1 MVQKLIDMKFLGKEL
16 VFMYYKYLNE
26 YHVAP
31 VDIDQIFEGLDY
43 LDVTRR
49 IQKYFSAIS

>member
-1 MVQKLIDMKFLGKEL
+1 MQKLIDTKFLGKEL
-16 VFMYYKYLNE
+16 VFMYYKYLKE

-31 VDIDQIFEGLDY
+31 VDLDQIFEGLDY